1 MLPEQRRTR
10 VAQLVRTRGAMR
22 VTEISDE
29 LEVSPMTIRRD
40 LELLDRD
47 GVLHRVHGG
56 ATVASPPEAL
66 EEHRAD
72 DHSEEPAFQEK
83 RRLEGAAKRAIARQG
98 LRHIRAGM
106 TIALSAGT
114 TTFAL
119 ARELAGFADI
129 TVVTNSTDAAN
140 VLFDTLPAS
149 SLVVLT
155 GGVRTPSHALVGPI
169 AEASLKELQV
179 DIVFHGFHGMD
190 PQSGFTCPNLAEVST
205 AQAMI
210 ASGDRLIVLADHSKF
225 GVRALAKVTDLSSAS
240 TLITDSR
247 ITAAQLDDLRR
258 RIASVEVVDPDEG
271 DPPDEG

>member
-1 MLPEQRRTR
+1 MLPEQRRAR
-10 VAQLVRTRGAMR
+10 VAQLVRSNGAMR
-22 VTEISDE
+22 VSEISDA
-29 LEVSPMTIRRD
+29 LDVSPMTIRRD

-47 GVLHRVHGG
+47 GVVHRVHGG
-56 ATVASPPEAL
+56 ATAGGGGHEREAGSPPPV
-66 EEHRAD
+66 
-72 DHSEEPAFQEK
+72 SEEPAFQVK
-83 RRLEGAAKRAIARQG
+83 RRLESAAKRAIAQAAMS
-98 LRHIRAGM
+98 HIEPGM

-114 TTFAL
+114 TTYAL
-119 ARELAGFADI
+119 ARALEGFAGI

-140 VLFDTLPAS
+140 VLFETLPSS

-169 AEASLKELQV
+169 AESSLKELQV

-210 ASGDRLIVLADHSKF
+210 AGGDQLIVLADHSKF
-225 GVRALAKVTDLSSAS
+225 GVRALAKVADLSAAT

-247 ITAAQLDDLRR
+247 IAGDQLEELRR
-258 RIASVEVVDPDEG
+258 RIPTVEIADPEAN
-271 DPPDEG
+271 